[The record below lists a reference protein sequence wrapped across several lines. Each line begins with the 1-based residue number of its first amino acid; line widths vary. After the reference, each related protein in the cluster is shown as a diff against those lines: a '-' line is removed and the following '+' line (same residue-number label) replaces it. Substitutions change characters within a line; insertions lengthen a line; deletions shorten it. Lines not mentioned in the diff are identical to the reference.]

1 MDVLMSF
8 ENYLPEGFESV
19 ATKKPYINLGKLPA
33 GEYKF
38 RIVCRPIAG
47 WLDWHD
53 RKPVRFRP
61 QNKPKTPYD
70 ASKPVKSFWAVYVWD
85 YNEEDLFVMEITQ
98 NSIKHALEELARN
111 EDWGDLTTFDFKIK
125 KTGMNIETNYAVT
138 PIPHKPMDAAIKEA
152 LSNKPVRLEALYEG
166 GDPWTDL
173 VAPSTGINEKQ
184 SAQLK
189 DLINKVNDKSFIS
202 ELQSH
207 LKVASLTNIAEQDF
221 QRAINALETRIK
233 SKPQEKHNEQRRMA
247 SVA

>member
-1 MDVLMSF
+1 MSF
-8 ENYLPEGFESV
+8 ENYLPEEFESV
-19 ATKKPYINLGKLPA
+19 KTKKPYINLGKLPV

-47 WLDWHD
+47 WLDWYD
-53 RKPVRFRP
+53 RKPMRFRP
-61 QNKPKTPYD
+61 NNKPAAPFDKTK
-70 ASKPVKSFWAVYVWD
+70 SIKSFWALYVWD
-85 YNEEDLFVMEITQ
+85 YKEEDLFVMEVTQ

-125 KTGMNIETNYAVT
+125 KTGSGIETNYTVT
-138 PIPHKPMDAAIKEA
+138 PVPHKPMDAAIKEA
-152 LSNKPVRLEALYEG
+152 LAIKPVRLEALYEG

-173 VAPSTGINEKQ
+173 VAPPSGINEKQ
-184 SAQLK
+184 AAQLK
-189 DLINKVNDKSFIS
+189 DLITKVNDKNFIS

-207 LKVASLTNIAEQDF
+207 LKVASLINVAEQDF

-233 SKPQEKHNEQRRMA
+233 SKTQEKPNEQRRMA